1 MRLVV
6 LEIPNILPGTKQT
19 HQFDFD
25 SDPDRYIWVIGRQLG
40 SDIHLVDP
48 SVSRRHAELE
58 SRPDGFLVR
67 DLGSS
72 NGTFINDQRLQ
83 PYSSRLLRPGDRLR
97 VGNVLTL
104 LEESSLAG
112 KAPGGRPAD
121 INVPAAR
128 PLPGPGAGPVVS
140 QDLGSYVP
148 TFKPQSPRGDLPPAN
163 GLKSGQIPPVNP
175 ATHLNS
181 QENQPAYERRSP
193 VRPSVRSSVSAESYL
208 EIPGNV
214 LNPPPPPA
222 PPSQLF
228 NTPDQPANSK
238 AGPFP
243 KGVNPNEYYPPA
255 QSSPHIAGMKA
266 PQIVKEPRR
275 ISPWLFIIPAIILV
289 LAAAAAAVYLLV
301 LKPAPAGPP
310 LPGVTLP
317 IPNFKS
323 QSTSETVLGVNLAY
337 PANWKKNDKNAN
349 QVIFYQPDNLTTLFN
364 LEKPPSPTVP
374 NASLSPE
381 DVIKQYVSN
390 VRQNASKYEVKQ
402 EPGSAK
408 LRDGTPAVLTR
419 LIFSTSTGAV
429 VTDYNMYAVS
439 FKCGNTLYFASAAA
453 EGKNYNDDMAQDLDA
468 AIGSLSCGK

>member
-6 LEIPNILPGTKQT
+6 LEIPNVLPGTKQT
-19 HQFDFD
+19 PQFDFD
-25 SDPDRYIWVIGRQLG
+25 TDPDRYIWVIGRQLG

-112 KAPGGRPAD
+112 KAQAAMPAD

-128 PLPGPGAGPVVS
+128 PMPGVNQGAS
-140 QDLGSYVP
+140 QNLGNYVP
-148 TFKPQSPRGDLPPAN
+148 NFKPQSPRGDLPPA
-163 GLKSGQIPPVNP
+163 SGVKAGPLPAAPVARIRPQPDP
-175 ATHLNS
+175 AAPESRAPGRPLN
-181 QENQPAYERRSP
+181 
-193 VRPSVRSSVSAESYL
+193 RPEVP
-208 EIPGNV
+208 EIPSDHPGNLV
-214 LNPPPPPA
+214 YTPPPPPA

-238 AGPFP
+238 AGPFQ
-243 KGVNPNEYYPPA
+243 KGFNPNEYYPPA
-255 QSSPHIAGMKA
+255 QSSPHIAGMKP
-266 PQIVKEPRR
+266 PQVVKEKRR
-275 ISPWLFIIPAIILV
+275 ISPWLLVIPLLIIV
-289 LAAAAAAVYLLV
+289 LAAAAAIVFLVV

-337 PANWKKNDKNAN
+337 PASWKKNDKNAN

-364 LEKPPSPTVP
+364 LEKPPSPTVQ

-381 DVIKQYVSN
+381 DVIKQYVNN

-402 EPGSAK
+402 EPGNAK

-419 LIFSTSTGAV
+419 LIFSTSNGAV

-453 EGKNYNDDMAQDLDA
+453 EGKNYNDDLAQDLDA